1 MSADAPRPNATT
13 AERMAHV
20 AEQLDEIERWLAGL
34 ANEEA
39 MTIGRIPER
48 LGRTR
53 STRRRRPR
61 LGEGRPARVD
71 RLRQGAKS
79 YATDLPSDV
88 WRCRQRCILRRSRP
102 RPLP

>member
-13 AERMAHV
+13 AERMEHV

-48 LGRTR
+48 LGRAAALVGDAHDLVKAA
-53 STRRRRPR
+53 RR
-61 LGEGRPARVD
+61 EWIE
-71 RLRQGAKS
+71 S
-79 YATDLPSDV
+79 
-88 WRCRQRCILRRSRP
+88 
-102 RPLP
+102 